1 MKNPDEVEILLVE
14 DSKNDRELILRS
26 LKKNNITSNV
36 FTAKNGEEALEYIFA
51 TAQYERDRHLLPKVV
66 LLDLKLPKMNGFE
79 VLKAIKSDE
88 RTRIIPVVIFTS
100 SQEEKDKLE
109 SYKLGSNSFVVKPI
123 KYENFVQAVSEI
135 GHYWLSLNMAS
146 YRHE

>member
-1 MKNPDEVEILLVE
+1 MDNPDEVEILLVE
-14 DSKNDRELILRS
+14 DNKNDRELIIRS
-26 LKKNNITSNV
+26 LKKNNITSKV
-36 FTAKNGEEALEYIFA
+36 FTVKNGVEAIEYIFA
-51 TAQYERDRHLLPKVV
+51 TAQYNKRNRHLLPKVV

-100 SQEEKDKLE
+100 SQEERDKLE

-146 YRHE
+146 Y